1 MLLTVASVQV
11 NKTKSSNSYQRNSS
25 SSQNPSIVV
34 PSNNVYTHLSK
45 SSKIKKCDL
54 NYIETPSQS
63 KRNSNVNI
71 SSEFQF
77 SSIILNT
84 YLSKHRYLFK

>member
-45 SSKIKKCDL
+45 SSKINKFDL
-54 NYIETPSQS
+54 NYLETPSQS
-63 KRNSNVNI
+63 KRYSNVNI
-71 SSEFQF
+71 SSEVQF
-77 SSIILNT
+77 SSISSNS
-84 YLSKHRYLFK
+84 YLSMHQYLFK